1 MNRDEILPVL
11 RALEEPLGELERA
24 LETGNAPA
32 LTAWLSRAAR
42 WRRQAEA

>member
-24 LETGNAPA
+24 
-32 LTAWLSRAAR
+32 SRRGTPGPDRVAQPRAR